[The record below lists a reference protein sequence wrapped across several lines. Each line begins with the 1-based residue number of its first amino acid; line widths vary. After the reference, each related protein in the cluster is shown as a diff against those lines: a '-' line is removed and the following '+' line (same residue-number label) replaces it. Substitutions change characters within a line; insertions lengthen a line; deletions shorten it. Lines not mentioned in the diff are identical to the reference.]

1 MNKDILEVVNQLR
14 ARGSGGAITAEVTP
28 AMFDAWANTLEQA
41 VEDLARTLQ
50 SAGRLVRFDGI
61 VSDALDANCTPGDSL
76 ASEDE
81 NEN

>member
-41 VEDLARTLQ
+41 VKVWANTIQ
-50 SAGRLVRFDGI
+50 SAGRSVRFDGI

>member
-1 MNKDILEVVNQLR
+1 MEDILEVINQLR

-41 VEDLARTLQ
+41 VERSQ
-50 SAGRLVRFDGI
+50 RFDAI
-61 VSDALDANCTPGDSL
+61 VSDAMDASCTVGNSL

-81 NEN
+81 IDGN

>member
-41 VEDLARTLQ
+41 VK
-50 SAGRLVRFDGI
+50 RLDRFDGI
-61 VSDALDANCTPGDSL
+61 VSDALDANCTPGNSL

-81 NEN
+81 NEK

>member
-1 MNKDILEVVNQLR
+1 MEDILEVINQLR

-41 VEDLARTLQ
+41 VKRSQ
-50 SAGRLVRFDGI
+50 RFDNI
-61 VSDALDANCTPGDSL
+61 VSDSLNASFTVGKSL

-81 NEN
+81 IK

>member
-41 VEDLARTLQ
+41 VR
-50 SAGRLVRFDGI
+50 RLDRFDGI

-76 ASEDE
+76 AREDE